1 MGLCMPHLLSKKP
14 VCLQIG
20 LLTKS
25 KQQCQ
30 NLENVPLKP
39 LMFLILGDIQR
50 EPLRRKTSPVET
62 SCEPVEA
69 TARDP
74 PSPSRSN
81 SKSAP
86 PRVKPKKS
94 IEKTPHRF
102 SISNLFTWSKGSEK
116 RNHISV
122 SSIPGAFICPSIW
135 GTSPSLH
142 TGQKLVTFWGSLSHF
157 CAQILNGTI

>member
-30 NLENVPLKP
+30 KMSQNLENVPRKP

-50 EPLRRKTSPVET
+50 EPSRRKTSPVET

-69 TARDP
+69 TTRDP

-86 PRVKPKKS
+86 PHIKPKKS
-94 IEKTPHRF
+94 DKKTHRF

-122 SSIPGAFICPSIW
+122 SSIPGAFICPSIC
-135 GTSPSLH
+135 
-142 TGQKLVTFWGSLSHF
+142 LS
-157 CAQILNGTI
+157 